1 MTNKIRFDDDPLRQP
16 PWMTGGDDV
25 AETPANPVSVNLTP
39 TLPNPTFHTSEL
51 RTKPAMEVSDPMLK
65 LYYRASCLGAEAL
78 REQYMRLNAF
88 LARAG
93 VASRR
98 GADRLIKAGRISV
111 NGRQGQLN
119 DDVSESDDI
128 KVNGRRVSA
137 QKPRYILL
145 YKPAGYV
152 TTLKD
157 PENRVKV
164 TDLVKIAERVVPVG
178 RLDFNTTGALLLTN
192 DGELTNRL
200 MHPSFKVDKV
210 YEAEVDGTVTD
221 EILNKLSI
229 GVKLEDGKTAPAKA
243 VKLADNKI
251 ELTIHEGR
259 NRQVRR
265 MLSTVG
271 LPVKK
276 LHRSRYGSLGL
287 AGLKPGQWRE
297 LNEKELQSLL

>member
-1 MTNKIRFDDDPLRQP
+1 
-16 PWMTGGDDV
+16 
-25 AETPANPVSVNLTP
+25 
-39 TLPNPTFHTSEL
+39 
-51 RTKPAMEVSDPMLK
+51 
-65 LYYRASCLGAEAL
+65 
-78 REQYMRLNAF
+78 MRLNAF

-98 GADRLIKAGRISV
+98 GADQLIKSGRVYV
-111 NGRQGQLN
+111 NGKLGQLN
-119 DDVSESDDI
+119 DDVSDTDDV
-128 KVNGRRVSA
+128 KVNGRRVST
-137 QKPRYILL
+137 QNLRCILL

-164 TDLVKIAERVVPVG
+164 TDLVKIEERVVPVG
-178 RLDFNTTGALLLTN
+178 RLDFNTTGVLLLTN
-192 DGELTNRL
+192 DGELTNKL
-200 MHPSFKVDKV
+200 MHPSFEVDKV
-210 YEAEVDGTVTD
+210 YKAEVDGTITD

-229 GVKLEDGKTAPAKA
+229 GVDLEDGKTAPAKA

-265 MLSTVG
+265 MLEAVG

-276 LHRSRYGSLGL
+276 LHRSKYGPLDL
-287 AGLKPGQWRE
+287 DGLKPGRWRE
-297 LNEKELQSLL
+297 LTEKELQSLS

>member
-1 MTNKIRFDDDPLRQP
+1 
-16 PWMTGGDDV
+16 
-25 AETPANPVSVNLTP
+25 
-39 TLPNPTFHTSEL
+39 
-51 RTKPAMEVSDPMLK
+51 
-65 LYYRASCLGAEAL
+65 
-78 REQYMRLNAF
+78 MRLNAF

-98 GADRLIKAGRISV
+98 GADQLIKSGRVYV
-111 NGRQGQLN
+111 NGKLGQLN
-119 DDVSESDDI
+119 DDVSDTDDV
-128 KVNGRRVSA
+128 KVNGRRVST
-137 QKPRYILL
+137 QNLRYILL

-164 TDLVKIAERVVPVG
+164 TDLVKIDERVVPVG

-192 DGELTNRL
+192 DGELTNKL
-200 MHPSFKVDKV
+200 MHPSFEVDKV
-210 YEAEVDGTVTD
+210 YEAEVDGTITD

-229 GVKLEDGKTAPAKA
+229 GVDLEDGKTAPAKA
-243 VKLADNKI
+243 TKLAGNKI

-265 MLSTVG
+265 MLEAVG

-276 LHRSRYGSLGL
+276 LHRSKYGPLDL
-287 AGLKPGQWRE
+287 DGLKPGRWRE
-297 LNEKELQSLL
+297 LTEKELQSLS

>member
-1 MTNKIRFDDDPLRQP
+1 
-16 PWMTGGDDV
+16 
-25 AETPANPVSVNLTP
+25 
-39 TLPNPTFHTSEL
+39 
-51 RTKPAMEVSDPMLK
+51 
-65 LYYRASCLGAEAL
+65 
-78 REQYMRLNAF
+78 MRLNAF

-98 GADRLIKAGRISV
+98 GADQLIKSGRVYV
-111 NGRQGQLN
+111 NGKLGQLN
-119 DDVSESDDI
+119 DDVSDTDDV
-128 KVNGRRVSA
+128 KVNGRRVST
-137 QKPRYILL
+137 QNLRYILL

-164 TDLVKIAERVVPVG
+164 TDLVKIDERVVPVG

-192 DGELTNRL
+192 DGELTNKL
-200 MHPSFKVDKV
+200 MHPSFEVDKV
-210 YEAEVDGTVTD
+210 YEAEVDGTITD

-229 GVKLEDGKTAPAKA
+229 GVDLEDGKTAPAKA

-265 MLSTVG
+265 MLEAVG

-276 LHRSRYGSLGL
+276 LHRSKYGPLDL
-287 AGLKPGQWRE
+287 DGLKPGRWRE
-297 LNEKELQSLL
+297 LTEKELQSLS